1 MSPHIAYALGRCWK
15 MEKIM
20 SNLKIL
26 TTITI
31 ATTIATFLA
40 ASASAQD
47 SGSDTVFDPLLGAPV
62 ADFVSADLDQDG
74 RLNLDE
80 FTTFAVMRSENGD
93 ESFKDIVIGGEYRLA
108 FSRYDTDASGGLGL
122 SELSASEEN
131 LNESAGELA
140 SEEDGPEAY
149 TPEN

>member
-1 MSPHIAYALGRCWK
+1 MPPQIAYALGRCWK

-26 TTITI
+26 TTI
-31 ATTIATFLA
+31 TIATFLA

-80 FTTFAVMRSENGD
+80 FTTFAVMRSEDGD
-93 ESFKDIVIGGEYRLA
+93 ESFKDVVIGGEYRLA
-108 FSRYDTDASGGLGL
+108 FSRYDTDASGGLEL
-122 SELSASEEN
+122 SELSAWEDK
-131 LNESAGELA
+131 LNESAGEPA
-140 SEEDGPEAY
+140 PEEDGAKSH